1 MLLTKSNCLLQI
13 LFLRKRHHHY
23 YCCETASKSTAQK
36 FWVFFWL
43 LNNGF
48 PGTQYHL
55 HQRVNHQIFRKVAL
69 TLCRVLLKVSKK
81 GLHSTSVTSRLW
93 RKKANLFFKLLIFIL
108 FFFRESKLTRLLQDS
123 LGGRTKTSIIAT
135 VSPGMNIK
143 ADNTY

>member
-23 YCCETASKSTAQK
+23 YCCKTASKSTAQK

-108 FFFRESKLTRLLQDS
+108 FFFQRIETDSAPSRLFGRANQDFYHS
-123 LGGRTKTSIIAT
+123 HCFARYEHQGR
-135 VSPGMNIK
+135 
-143 ADNTY
+143 